1 MDVYDKKGRF
11 NQSGGTVTLKI
22 TLLTSDEEH
31 ERYVSRLR
39 WICYAIVRKQCQAIL
54 YHTTMAERLLATYR
68 SKLALPK
75 NIQETKCAAIEQKLF
90 SELYEPRGITEH
102 RIDDI
107 LKKLEK
113 RSNVLGSAAKEL
125 SRELEDEMLGYDPS
139 KWADK
144 NYIEPQFTYIEWHDL
159 LSVIAMEEALV
170 AINQGYCVLR
180 KNLNRNA
187 DEYAKTIKN
196 YLGVFTDRGWS
207 PDASESEAMQNHKKS
222 FEKSNIPVLKS
233 PKNIQTEKFKLVKK
247 QIDKFIEPN
256 FINALK
262 KAIPKRDIVERVYE
276 DKDRTISV
284 NNIAALLRL
293 YGYNDEDMTM
303 GWMGNAVL
311 PIFLVHAPK
320 ELFEEVFPLLKLYD
334 DYDLTPFTE
343 DNYYSKL
350 ILPHKEQWL
359 PTLLAI
365 PYNKDLCGLD
375 VYSSKLI
382 ERTLTNALHGKSI
395 VEVEQDIER
404 QKRANEEEKD
414 ERMEH
419 VHEHLLPELYKEY
432 PELEEYLSE
441 LAGGDVEL
449 MQMLNL

>member
-102 RIDDI
+102 RIDDV

-144 NYIEPQFTYIEWHDL
+144 NYIEPQFTFIKWHDL

-170 AINQGYCVLR
+170 AINQGYCALR

-207 PDASESEAMQNHKKS
+207 PDEDENNDEALLDVN
-222 FEKSNIPVLKS
+222 VLTAKS
-233 PKNIQTEKFKLVKK
+233 PKRIPVKK
-247 QIDKFIEPN
+247 FQQVKEQIDKFIEPN

-293 YGYNDEDMTM
+293 YGYNDEDMKM

-320 ELFEEVFPLLKLYD
+320 ELFEEVFPLLELYD

-365 PYNKDLCGLD
+365 PYNEDLCGLD

-441 LAGGDVEL
+441 LAGGDFEL

>member
-1 MDVYDKKGRF
+1 MEIYDKKGRF
-11 NQSGGTVTLKI
+11 NQSGGTITLKI
-22 TLLTSDEEH
+22 TLLTSDKEH

-144 NYIEPQFTYIEWHDL
+144 NYIEPQFTFIKWHDL

-170 AINQGYCVLR
+170 AINQGYCALS
-180 KNLNRNA
+180 KNINRNA

-207 PDASESEAMQNHKKS
+207 PDEDENDDDALLDVN
-222 FEKSNIPVLKS
+222 VLTAKS
-233 PKNIQTEKFKLVKK
+233 PKRIPVKK
-247 QIDKFIEPN
+247 FQQVKEQIDKFIEPN
-256 FINALK
+256 FTNALK

-293 YGYNDEDMTM
+293 YGYNDEDMKM

-320 ELFEEVFPLLKLYD
+320 ELFEEVFPLLELYD

-365 PYNKDLCGLD
+365 PYNEDLCGLD

-382 ERTLTNALHGKSI
+382 ERTLANALHGKSI

-404 QKRANEEEKD
+404 RKKEKEEEKE
-414 ERMEH
+414 ERMEQ
-419 VHEHLLPELYKEY
+419 VREHLLPELYKEY

-441 LAGGDVEL
+441 LAGGDFEI